1 MARGNIKGITI
12 EFDAD
17 TSKLDKN
24 IREVEKNTRSLDR
37 ELKQVNNS
45 LKFNPKNIELLR
57 QKQTLLTEKVE
68 ETTKK
73 LDLLKQK
80 QAQMDAKE
88 VDKNSTEYRELQRE
102 IIKAENQQKAY
113 NAELKKVKA
122 ASSALGQVAAKM
134 KDLGA
139 KAQAAGQALKPLSAA
154 GAAVDAALAGLAYK
168 SAVAADDLNTLSK
181 VTGISTG
188 DLQKY
193 KAAADLV
200 DVSVEAIAKSQT
212 KLKKNMLSAAQGFD
226 TLTVA
231 EDGTITGGNATAQAF
246 QALGVHVTD
255 SSGHLRDQDE
265 VFQETIEALG
275 KMQNETERD
284 ALAMQIFGKSATEL
298 NPLIEDNGETYKK
311 VADIFKKNQL
321 DIVDQ
326 KTLDQANRFND
337 AIDEIKLTWT
347 TALGQIGSKLA
358 AHLAPVMEKVAEI
371 AGKIAGWLSK
381 LSPETLTMIGII
393 AGVVAAIAPV
403 LIIIGKV
410 ATGISAI
417 MSLMSTLGVSLGALA
432 GPVGIVIGVIAA
444 LIAIG
449 VVLYKNWDTIKAKAK
464 ELKDWIVKKWTELKD
479 SVSNIFNSIKTTI
492 TNVWNGIKTT
502 VTNIVTGIKNAVSN
516 AFTTLKNT
524 VSNIFTS
531 IKTTAS
537 NVWNGIKNVITQP
550 IEAAKQK
557 VKAIIDAIKG
567 FFSGLK
573 LKLPH
578 IKLPHFKISGQLS
591 LAPPSVPRLSIDWYK
606 KGGIFSSPTIAG
618 IGEAG
623 PEAVVP
629 LDTLWKKLDRIA
641 DTNTGGGD
649 NIVINVYPTP
659 GMDVNQLVTAVKN
672 ELIRT
677 AKQRRNACAY

>member
-12 EFDAD
+12 EFFGD
-17 TSKLDKN
+17 TTKLDKALRDVN
-24 IREVEKNTRSLDR
+24 DKTKDIDK
-37 ELKQVNNS
+37 ELKQVNKS
-45 LKFNPKNIELLR
+45 LKFNPGNVELLA
-57 QKQTLLTEKVE
+57 QKQSLLTQRVD
-68 ETTKK
+68 ETKQK
-73 LDLLKQK
+73 LHLLKQQ
-80 QAQMDAKE
+80 QAGMDSGE
-88 VDKNSTEYRELQRE
+88 IEHTESEYRELQRE
-102 IIKAENQQKAY
+102 IIKAENQQKYY

-122 ASSALGQVAAKM
+122 AASSLGQVAAKM

-139 KAQAAGQALKPLSAA
+139 KAEAAGQALKPLSAA
-154 GAAVDAALAGLAYK
+154 GAAVDVALAGLAYK
-168 SAVAADDLNTLSK
+168 SAAAADDLNTLSK

-231 EDGTITGGNATAQAF
+231 ADGTVSGGNATAQAF
-246 QALGVHVTD
+246 QALGVQVTD
-255 SSGHLRDQDE
+255 SNGHLRDQDA

-358 AHLAPVMEKVAEI
+358 AHLAPVMEKVADI

-403 LIIIGKV
+403 LIIIGKL

-417 MSLMSTLGVSLGALA
+417 MSLMSTLGVSLGAIA

-449 VVLYKNWDTIKAKAK
+449 VLLYKNWDTIKAKAK

-479 SVSNIFNSIKTTI
+479 AVSNIFNSIKTTI
-492 TNVWNGIKTT
+492 TNIWNSIKTT
-502 VTNIVTGIKNAVSN
+502 VTNIVTGIRTAVSN

-537 NVWNGIKNVITQP
+537 NVWNGIKNAITQP

-578 IKLPHFKISGQLS
+578 IKLPHFKVSGKLS
-591 LAPPSVPRLSIDWYK
+591 LAPPSVPKLSIDWYK
-606 KGGIFSSPTIAG
+606 NGGIFSSPTIAG

-659 GMDVNQLVTAVKN
+659 GMDVNQLVAAVKN
-672 ELIRT
+672 ELVRT
-677 AKQRRNACAY
+677 AKQRRNAWAY